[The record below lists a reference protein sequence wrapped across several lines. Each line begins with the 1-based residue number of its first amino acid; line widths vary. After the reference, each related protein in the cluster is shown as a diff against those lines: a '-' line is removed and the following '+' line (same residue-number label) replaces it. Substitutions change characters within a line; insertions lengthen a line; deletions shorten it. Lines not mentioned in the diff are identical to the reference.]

1 MALVAVDGDDT
12 EGVGAFLTVEEGG
25 LVLFVGP
32 REGRLT
38 GAFPVKIELPTL
50 VEPSCIPPIER
61 RAVPLG
67 CMEGGGVGAIDIRL
81 FVWGAIL
88 GRGRDEIVDRGHLTG
103 DFGILVF

>member
-1 MALVAVDGDDT
+1 MALVTVDEDDT

-50 VEPSCIPPIER
+50 VEPSCGPPMER
-61 RAVPLG
+61 RAVLLG
-67 CMEGGGVGAIDIRL
+67 CMEGGVGAIDIRL
-81 FVWGAIL
+81 FVGGAIL
-88 GRGRDEIVDRGHLTG
+88 RRGRDVIVDRGHLTG